1 MNKKTY
7 LLLSI
12 LILVISLHQAC
23 HLPPKVKSEF
33 PPAMLEHVKKDYAE
47 QWEKG
52 RILYQ
57 INCAGCHSKKKM
69 GREIIPDFTPEQL
82 EVYQIR
88 VTNAQHETSVSE
100 ERVPAEELSYILI
113 FLTYKTKSGYTIKS
127 ARPAGSH

>member
-1 MNKKTY
+1 MFKSATHITFIIA
-7 LLLSI
+7 LLLIVQQS
-12 LILVISLHQAC
+12 C
-23 HLPPKVKSEF
+23 KLPPKVRSEF
-33 PPAMLEHVKKDYAE
+33 PSAMLDHVKKDYVV

-52 RILYQ
+52 RVLYQ
-57 INCAGCHSKKKM
+57 LNCAGCHTRKKM

-88 VTNAQHETSVSE
+88 VANAQHENNVSE

-127 ARPAGSH
+127 SKPAGSH